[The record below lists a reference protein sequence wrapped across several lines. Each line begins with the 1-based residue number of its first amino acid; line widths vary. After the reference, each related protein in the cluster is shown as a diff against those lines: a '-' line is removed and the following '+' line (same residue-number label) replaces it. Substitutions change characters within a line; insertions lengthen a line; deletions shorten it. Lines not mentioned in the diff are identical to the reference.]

1 SIAVAWA
8 MGNLGSDIR
17 SYTSLRAGLRQRVVD
32 VVSGV
37 RNSLED
43 PGPRVGVMV
52 ERLRLVERVVAGAMG
67 CELTGREILEIGP
80 GQLFPQMIY
89 FGRANSVT
97 GIDLDVLAQGANL
110 APYWRMLRRNGP
122 FRVAKTVARK
132 ALGYD
137 RRYQRELGRALGLRR
152 VPRLRCLQ
160 MDAAEMTFA
169 DESFDAVM
177 SFSVFEHL
185 PDPGRVLREIRRVLR
200 PGGVAYIS
208 IHLYTCDNGCHDP
221 RLYGR
226 SRAGLPLWAH
236 LRPAY
241 AGLVRPNAY
250 LNKFRLADWTEVF
263 EEHMAGTQFER
274 HCYGEEEARASAQ
287 EIRRGG
293 ELGEYGDEEL
303 FTVDLA
309 AVWRKEGRIADC
321 TAKH

>member
-1 SIAVAWA
+1 MENAASE
-8 MGNLGSDIR
+8 IR
-17 SYTSLRAGLRQRVVD
+17 SYTSLRSGLHQRLVD

-37 RNSLED
+37 RNALED

-52 ERLRLVERVVAGAMG
+52 DRLRRIEGVVSGAMG
-67 CELTGREILEIGP
+67 CELAGREILEIGP

-89 FGRANSVT
+89 FGRANAVT
-97 GIDLDVLAQGANL
+97 GIDLDVLVQGVDL
-110 APYWRMLRRNGP
+110 GGYWRMWRRNGA

-137 RRYQRELGRALGLRR
+137 RRYQRELARRLGLRR
-152 VPRLRCLQ
+152 MPRVRCLQ
-160 MDAAEMTFA
+160 MDAAQMEFD

-185 PDPGRVLREIRRVLR
+185 PDPGRVLSEARRVLR

-221 RLYGR
+221 RLYGS
-226 SRAGLPLWAH
+226 SRGGLPLWAH

-250 LNKFRLADWTEVF
+250 LNKLRLAEWTAVF
-263 EEHMAGTQFER
+263 DEHMPGTQFER
-274 HCYGEEEARASAQ
+274 HAYGEEEARAAAEQ
-287 EIRRGG
+287 IRRGG
-293 ELGEYGDEEL
+293 ELREYADEEL
-303 FTVDLA
+303 VTVDLA
-309 AVWRKEGRIADC
+309 AVWKKGS
-321 TAKH
+321 

>member
-1 SIAVAWA
+1 
-8 MGNLGSDIR
+8 MGNAGSEIR
-17 SYTSLRAGLRQRVVD
+17 SYTTLRAGWHQRVVD

-37 RNSLED
+37 RNALEN
-43 PGPRVGVMV
+43 PAPRVGVMV
-52 ERLRLVERVVAGAMG
+52 ERLRRIEGVVAGAMG
-67 CELTGREILEIGP
+67 CELAGREILEIGP

-89 FGRANSVT
+89 FSRANSVT
-97 GIDLDVLAQGANL
+97 GIDLDVLAQGVNL
-110 APYWRMLRRNGP
+110 AAYWRMLRRNGP

-137 RRYQRELGRALGLRR
+137 RRYQRELVHQLGLGS
-152 VPRLRCLQ
+152 VPRVRCLQ
-160 MDAAEMTFA
+160 MDAAEMAFGA
-169 DESFDAVM
+169 ESFDAVM

-185 PDPGRVLREIRRVLR
+185 PDPGRVLQEVCRVLR

-221 RLYGR
+221 RLYGS

-250 LNKFRLADWTEVF
+250 LNKFRLAEWLAVF
-263 EEHMAGTQFER
+263 EEHIPGTQFER
-274 HCYGEEEARASAQ
+274 HCYGEEEARAAAEQ
-287 EIRRGG
+287 IRRGG

-303 FTVDLA
+303 FTVDLG
-309 AVWRKEGRIADC
+309 AVWKKGA
-321 TAKH
+321 

>member
-1 SIAVAWA
+1 MGAVAWG
-8 MGNLGSDIR
+8 MGNAGSEIR
-17 SYTSLRAGLRQRVVD
+17 SYTTLRAGWHQRVVD

-37 RNSLED
+37 RNALED

-52 ERLRLVERVVAGAMG
+52 ARLRRIEGVVSGAMG
-67 CELTGREILEIGP
+67 CELEGREILEIGP

-89 FGRANSVT
+89 FGRANEVT
-97 GIDLDVLAQGANL
+97 GIDLDVLAQGVDLGA
-110 APYWRMLRRNGP
+110 YWRMWRRNGP

-137 RRYQRELGRALGLRR
+137 RRYQRELVRQLGL
-152 VPRLRCLQ
+152 PRAPQVRCLQ
-160 MDAAEMTFA
+160 MDAAAMAFG

-185 PDPGRVLREIRRVLR
+185 PDPGRVLREVCRVLR

-221 RLYGR
+221 RLYGA

-250 LNKFRLADWTEVF
+250 LNKLRLAEWAAVF
-263 EEHMAGTQFER
+263 EEHMPGTQFER
-274 HCYGEEEARASAQ
+274 HCYGEEEARAAAD

-293 ELGEYGDEEL
+293 ELGDFTDEEL
-303 FTVDLA
+303 VTVDLA
-309 AVWRKEGRIADC
+309 AVWRKG
-321 TAKH
+321 